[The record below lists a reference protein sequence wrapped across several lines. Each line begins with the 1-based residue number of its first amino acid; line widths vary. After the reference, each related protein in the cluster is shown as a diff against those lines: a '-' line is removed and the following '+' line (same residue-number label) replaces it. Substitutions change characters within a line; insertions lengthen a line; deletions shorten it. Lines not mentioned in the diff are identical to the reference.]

1 MIAGCERRAC
11 IVVVLL
17 GLAASVQAQPANRA
31 AADAAFKQGRDL
43 FKAGK
48 FAEAC
53 AQFAKSQQLEPAH
66 GTLFNLAQCSE
77 RTGRLATAAAA
88 YRELVAHDAN
98 AQRKATAEKRL
109 QQLAPRVPKLVAKL
123 MAQPDGLVLELV
135 GDEGAHPI
143 GANVPVEVDL
153 GDYNVVARAPGYAT
167 FTRHVK
173 VDQEAQ
179 TITLGIALEPSTSPS
194 SAAAAPS
201 KPARSRRTL
210 IGIGAIATGGAALI
224 AGGIFGTLAR
234 STWGDAKDV
243 CGGTTCTTP
252 ADLERANELGDRAR
266 TRATLSTAFIA
277 GGAALAAVGAY
288 LWITAPTGT
297 RIAPTVG
304 EGGAGVAITGAF

>member
-1 MIAGCERRAC
+1 
-11 IVVVLL
+11 VVVLL

-53 AQFAKSQQLEPAH
+53 AQFARSQQLDPAH

-123 MAQPDGLVLELV
+123 MAQPDGLALELV
-135 GDEGAHPI
+135 GDEGTRPI

-173 VDQEAQ
+173 IDQEAQ
-179 TITLGIALEPSTSPS
+179 RITLGFALEPITVAPV
-194 SAAAAPS
+194 AAAPS

-210 IGIGAIATGGAALI
+210 IGIGAVATGGAAVI
-224 AGGIFGTLAR
+224 AGGIFGALAR
-234 STWGDAKDV
+234 STWRDARDV
-243 CGGTTCTTP
+243 CGGTSCTTP
-252 ADLERANELGDRAR
+252 AELGRANELGDRAR

-288 LWITAPTGT
+288 LWITAPAGT

-304 EGGAGVAITGAF
+304 EGGAGVAISGAF

>member
-17 GLAASVQAQPANRA
+17 GLVASAQAQPANRA

-53 AQFAKSQQLEPAH
+53 AQFAKSQQLDPAH

-135 GDEGAHPI
+135 GDEGTRPI

-173 VDQEAQ
+173 IDQEAQ
-179 TITLGIALEPSTSPS
+179 TITLGIALKPITSAPV
-194 SAAAAPS
+194 AAVPG
-201 KPARSRRTL
+201 KPARSRRAL
-210 IGIGAIATGGAALI
+210 IGIGAVATGGAALI
-224 AGGIFGTLAR
+224 AGGIFGALAR
-234 STWGDAKDV
+234 STWSDAKDM

-252 ADLERANELGDRAR
+252 AELDRANALGDRAR

-288 LWITAPTGT
+288 LWITAPAGT

-304 EGGAGVAITGAF
+304 EGGAGVAISGAF

>member
-53 AQFAKSQQLEPAH
+53 AQFARSQQLDPAH
-66 GTLFNLAQCSE
+66 GTLFNFAQCSE

-123 MAQPDGLVLELV
+123 MAQPDGLALELV
-135 GDEGAHPI
+135 GDEGTRPI

-173 VDQEAQ
+173 IDQEAQ
-179 TITLGIALEPSTSPS
+179 TITLGIALKPLTSAPV
-194 SAAAAPS
+194 AAAPS

-210 IGIGAIATGGAALI
+210 IGIGAVATGGAALI
-224 AGGIFGTLAR
+224 AGGIFGALAR
-234 STWGDAKDV
+234 STWSDARDV

-252 ADLERANELGDRAR
+252 AELERANELGDRAR

-288 LWITAPTGT
+288 LWITAPAGT

-304 EGGAGVAITGAF
+304 EGGAGVAISGAF

>member
-1 MIAGCERRAC
+1 LIAGCERRAC

-53 AQFAKSQQLEPAH
+53 AQFARSQQLDPAH

-135 GDEGAHPI
+135 GDEGTRPI
-143 GANVPVEVDL
+143 GANAPVEVDL

-173 VDQEAQ
+173 IDQEAQ
-179 TITLGIALEPSTSPS
+179 RITLGIALEPITVAPV
-194 SAAAAPS
+194 AAAPS

-210 IGIGAIATGGAALI
+210 IGIGAVATGGAAVI
-224 AGGIFGTLAR
+224 AGGIFGALAR
-234 STWGDAKDV
+234 STWSDARDV
-243 CGGTTCTTP
+243 CGGTSCTTP
-252 ADLERANELGDRAR
+252 AELDRANELGDRAR

-288 LWITAPTGT
+288 LWITAPAGA

-304 EGGAGVAITGAF
+304 EGGAGVAISGAF